1 MLGGVASALGMTIET
16 PRLILRPWTL
26 DDAPAAFRMYGDPEV
41 TRYLGLGGVEESVES
56 QRVRLETVIPY
67 YETLAPQGYGF
78 WAAEER
84 QTGEVVGAGLLKPL
98 KLSEGEQPNGDDP
111 EVEVGWHL
119 AKACW
124 GMGYGTEIGRAL
136 VEHGFQGIGLE
147 RIYAVAYPE
156 NVASVHIMEKLNMT
170 CLGMTSRYY
179 GVSVVAYRIE
189 RPAAGTLSGSISL

>member
-1 MLGGVASALGMTIET
+1 MTIDT

-26 DDAPAAFRMYGDPEV
+26 DDAPAAFRMYGDPDV
-41 TRYLGLGGVEESVES
+41 TRYLGAGGVEESLDS
-56 QRVRLETVIPY
+56 QRARLEAVIPQY
-67 YETLAPQGYGF
+67 AAMEPQGYGF
-78 WAAEER
+78 WAAQER

-98 KLSEGEQPNGDDP
+98 KLSEGEEPRADDP

-119 AKACW
+119 AKAFW
-124 GMGYGTEIGRAL
+124 GKGYGTEIGRAL
-136 VEHGFQGIGLE
+136 VEHGFQRIGLD

-156 NVASVHIMEKLNMT
+156 NVASVHIMEKLKMT

-189 RPAAGTLSGSISL
+189 RPGTGTLSGSISL